1 MSTLRNYSGAC
12 FLLRSSLHAEMH
24 RMIPH
29 SLRITA
35 VFQDPLMMVKR
46 SAEMLPE
53 MMAGRQN
60 RIGSLP
66 VRSRRRQDTAAH
78 GMKKTRTISLA
89 VSMGS
94 ICTAVSHRISRFPPP
109 IPEPERKPIR
119 IPMSAENGKLVR
131 KAKIE
136 YHPTAA
142 EFRTHGATI
151 WLGYT
156 DENAQHR
163 CRR

>member
-12 FLLRSSLHAEMH
+12 FLLHSSFRAEMQ

-60 RIGSLP
+60 RRGSLP
-66 VRSRRRQDTAAH
+66 VRSRRRQDTAAQ
-78 GMKKTRTISLA
+78 GMKNIRTISLV

-94 ICTAVSHRISRFPPP
+94 MCTAVNHRISRFPPP
-109 IPEPERKPIR
+109 IPEPERNPMR
-119 IPMSAENGKLVR
+119 IPINIEKGKPLMKTR
-131 KAKIE
+131 IE
-136 YHPTAA
+136 DHPTAA
-142 EFRTHGATI
+142 EYRIHGAVI
-151 WLGYT
+151 
-156 DENAQHR
+156 
-163 CRR
+163 